1 MLFTRKYLQKKLNT
15 DSYESSSET
24 DLVKLDRS
32 LMFTNWK
39 LWNWHLLKKPTFTE
53 KILNLKIHF
62 LCREFSFPT
71 YTSLERI

>member
-39 LWNWHLLKKPTFTE
+39 LWNWSFTKE
-53 KILNLKIHF
+53 
-62 LCREFSFPT
+62 T
-71 YTSLERI
+71 YIYWKNP